1 MMFITQNTNSVVN
14 NIRIMFPR
22 ESLEYLPQSTLQLNI
37 PGIHFFPYFAYVG
50 AGEFENAAIVEMFEC
65 FTVK

>member
-1 MMFITQNTNSVVN
+1 
-14 NIRIMFPR
+14 MFPR

-37 PGIHFFPYFAYVG
+37 PGIHLFPYFAYVGG